1 MVEYT
6 QEDLWELA
14 ARIPDNRKD
23 PMAYDLRGVH
33 DIDAFGWVLEPD
45 DVYLYAE
52 GKNIYLTT
60 YDKIPEHTRMRYLL
74 YTKPLEDMPL
84 YINDP
89 VDIYRIVATWRL
101 AISK

>member
-6 QEDLWELA
+6 QEELWELA
-14 ARIPDNRKD
+14 ARMHDRRKD
-23 PMAYDLRGVH
+23 PAMDDLRGMH
-33 DIDAFGWVLEPD
+33 GIDAYGWILGSTH
-45 DVYLYAE
+45 VYLSVE
-52 GKNIYLTT
+52 GKNIYLTS
-60 YDKIPEHTRMRYLL
+60 YDHIPGYIHLRYLL